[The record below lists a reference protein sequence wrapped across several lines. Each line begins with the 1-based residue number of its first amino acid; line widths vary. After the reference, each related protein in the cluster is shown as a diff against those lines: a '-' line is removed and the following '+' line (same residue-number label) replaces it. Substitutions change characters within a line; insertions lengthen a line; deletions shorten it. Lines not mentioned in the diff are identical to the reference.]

1 MIGNR
6 GAIVR
11 DEIMRK
17 STIAIGLAA
26 AFTALAAPAGAPAQ
40 ESSARAGLHR
50 RPPLRIE
57 VTPSR
62 PSQRQCADWHVIEH
76 RASGDTIVPRSHCWW
91 VSR

>member
-1 MIGNR
+1 
-6 GAIVR
+6 
-11 DEIMRK
+11 MRK

-26 AFTALAAPAGAPAQ
+26 TLAALGAPSPSPSQ
-40 ESSARAGLHR
+40 DSSARTGPHR
-50 RPPLRIE
+50 RPPLHIE

-62 PSQRQCADWHVIEH
+62 PWQRQCVDWHVVEH